1 MPWRRVRYIVN
12 LVLKQIYNLLQFAKN
27 VYMAGFLV

>member
-12 LVLKQIYNLLQFAKN
+12 LVLKQIYNLLQFAK
-27 VYMAGFLV
+27 MCILLDF